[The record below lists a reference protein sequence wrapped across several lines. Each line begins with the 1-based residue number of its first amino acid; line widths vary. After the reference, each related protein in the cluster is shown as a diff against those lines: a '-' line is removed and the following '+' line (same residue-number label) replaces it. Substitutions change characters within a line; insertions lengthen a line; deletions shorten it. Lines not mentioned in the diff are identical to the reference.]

1 LTAKLLFLTLT
12 LMESEAVQGE
22 RRVLSVTQLTRRLK
36 EYISG
41 TFTDIWV
48 RGEISNYTVA
58 SSGHAYFTLKD
69 ETSVLRAVLFRGYQ
83 GDVKFEPVN
92 GIGVILH
99 GHLDLFEKRGEY
111 QVIVDMMEPEGKGAL
126 QLAFEQLKEKL
137 KREGLFDTAR
147 KKKIPHYPDTV
158 GVVTSPSGAALRDIL
173 NVLGRRYSG
182 VRVIVYPARVQG
194 TGASEEIAEAIRK
207 ADARGESDVLIVG
220 RGGGSVEDL
229 WPFNEENVARAIY
242 EARIPIISAVGHEID
257 FTISD
262 FTADLRA
269 PTPSAAA
276 EIVVKNKREVVHWSR
291 ELVRRLTASINRAF
305 ERASQRAS
313 LYSCEVLNRLA
324 DSYINQRSMVLDD
337 LARSLSLNTENF
349 LLYAKGRFQRLL
361 GTIDALSPLLTL
373 SRGFAFITKLPEKL
387 PVYSVSD
394 VDTGDGIAARLKD
407 GIVYST
413 VTGAETT
420 SEVSARAK
428 TNEKTGGGTE

>member
-1 LTAKLLFLTLT
+1 
-12 LMESEAVQGE
+12 MEPHAAQE
-22 RRVLSVTQLTRRLK
+22 RRTVFSVSQLTRRLK

-83 GDVKFEPVN
+83 RDVIFEPAD
-92 GIGVILH
+92 GMGVILH

-137 KREGLFDTAR
+137 DKEGLFDTTR
-147 KKKIPHYPDTV
+147 KKAVPHYPDTV

-182 VRVIVYPARVQG
+182 VRVIIYPARVQG
-194 TGASEEIAEAIRK
+194 TGASEEIARAVRK
-207 ADARGESDVLIVG
+207 ADTQREADVLIVG
-220 RGGGSVEDL
+220 RGGGSAEDL

-242 EARIPIISAVGHEID
+242 EAHIPVISAVGHETD

-276 EIVVKNKREVVHWSR
+276 EVVVKNKQEVVRWNR
-291 ELVRRLTASINRAF
+291 ELVRRLTASIDRTL
-305 ERASQRAS
+305 QRAS
-313 LYSCEVLNRLA
+313 EKASLCGSEVLNGLM
-324 DSYINQRSMVLDD
+324 DDLLNQRSMVLDD
-337 LARSLSLNTENF
+337 LTRALSMNTEN
-349 LLYAKGRFQRLL
+349 LLLGAKAGFQKLL
-361 GTIDALSPLLTL
+361 GTLHALSPLNTL
-373 SRGFAFITKLPEKL
+373 SRGYALITKLPEKR

-394 VDTGDGIAARLKD
+394 VATGDNIAARLKD
-407 GIVYST
+407 GNVYST
-413 VTGAETT
+413 VTGKGT
-420 SEVSARAK
+420 VNDDK
-428 TNEKTGGGTE
+428 PDGGTV

>member
-1 LTAKLLFLTLT
+1 
-12 LMESEAVQGE
+12 MEPETVLQE
-22 RRVLSVTQLTRRLK
+22 RAILSVSQLTRRLK
-36 EYISG
+36 EYVSG

-83 GDVKFEPVN
+83 KDVKFEPAD

-99 GHLDLFEKRGEY
+99 GHLDIFEKRGEY
-111 QVIVDMMEPEGKGAL
+111 QVIVDMMEPEGKGSL
-126 QLAFEQLKEKL
+126 QLAFEQLKAKLEK
-137 KREGLFDTAR
+137 EGLFDTDR

-194 TGASEEIAEAIRK
+194 TGAAEEIADAIRK
-207 ADARGESDVLIVG
+207 ADARAESDVLIVG

-229 WPFNEENVARAIY
+229 WPFNEEVVARAISA
-242 EARIPIISAVGHEID
+242 ARIPVISAVGHEID

-276 EIVVKNKREVVHWSR
+276 EIVVKNKQEVVRWSR
-291 ELVRRLTASINRAF
+291 ELVRRLTAAVGRMV
-305 ERASQRAS
+305 ERASEKAS
-313 LYSCEVLNRLA
+313 FYSGDVLNRLI
-324 DSYINQRSMVLDD
+324 DSMIDQRSMVLDD
-337 LARSLSLNTENF
+337 LTRSLSMNTEN
-349 LLYAKGRFQRLL
+349 LLLLAKGSFQRLL
-361 GTIDALSPLLTL
+361 GTLDALSPLMTL
-373 SRGFAFITKLPEKL
+373 SRGFSLITKLPENR
-387 PVYSVSD
+387 PVHSVFD
-394 VDTGDGIAARLKD
+394 VDSGDGIAARLKD
-407 GIVYST
+407 GTVYGT
-413 VTGAETT
+413 VTGVKSTDEG
-420 SEVSARAK
+420 SSHMK
-428 TNEKTGGGTE
+428 MNEETGGGKQRHE